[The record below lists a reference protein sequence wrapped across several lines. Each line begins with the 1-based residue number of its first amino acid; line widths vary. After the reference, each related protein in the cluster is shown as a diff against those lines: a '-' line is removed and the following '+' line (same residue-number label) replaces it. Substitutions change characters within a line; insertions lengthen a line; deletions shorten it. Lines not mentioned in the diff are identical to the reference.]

1 MNEDEIY
8 SCVYRR
14 LRVASIP
21 EGIGCIPHL
30 VHGFPPALI
39 HRRRGEE
46 EGFTARFIPV
56 IHPDVDFAGTRG
68 CLANGG
74 GARARAHTHSW
85 IYIEIHIYTQM
96 RRASN
101 FSFYAPG
108 YVLGRRS
115 ISHVARDD
123 KTLRAKWPVH
133 LGPAKPAIHSEPS
146 RAEPSRASHARE
158 GRKTWALKP
167 PGRALTPGG
176 ARFFS

>member
-8 SCVYRR
+8 SRR
-14 LRVASIP
+14 VPQTPSGHRYPKVSVAFLIWYT
-21 EGIGCIPHL
+21 
-30 VHGFPPALI
+30 GFPPALI
-39 HRRRGEE
+39 HRRREE
-46 EGFTARFIPV
+46 EGFTACFTPV

-74 GARARAHTHSW
+74 GARARAHTLD
-85 IYIEIHIYTQM
+85 IRRYIHIYARM
-96 RRASN
+96 RIRASN

-115 ISHVARDD
+115 ISHIARDD

-146 RAEPSRASHARE
+146 RAEPRVARARRTQNLSIKA
-158 GRKTWALKP
+158 P